1 MRKPVR
7 SELDSFHVGP
17 PNSPQA
23 MMTLHIYFVVLEVVL
38 ALGVICMNLLVCTT
52 VYLHKE
58 LRSLTNYLIV
68 CLAVADLGVGILA
81 IPFSIILSMEY
92 TLCFY
97 LCLFMACFPLVTT
110 QFSIFVLL
118 VIAINTHL
126 KIRLPQRYTIFVTK
140 KKVMLAVALCWFLSI
155 LIGFT
160 PMMGWNGFNQ
170 YKEKNLTL
178 AAHTLAERS
187 AIAWDLPY
195 GGFLSKVYLLNRH
208 NFSYSDIHSSHMG
221 RCSFRTVISPAYLV
235 YFIFFIC
242 MLAPLLT
249 MLSIYTDLF
258 CLVRDYFVSQS
269 LRPAKRPETY
279 SARTLLL
286 LVGLFCFC
294 WLPFHVL
301 DCFLLFCPSCEI
313 HSSLTF
319 LAVLLSHLNSLV
331 NPLVYAIRKRAF
343 GAAFY
348 SVFARCFPLLS
359 KVNRCCP
366 DSKVYPQSSKDNSI
380 ESALIRVRPTVPF
393 HQNRDVDLRPK
404 RPSNNVNRVGV
415 LGQRCR
421 GESRDFWMGFKWINR

>member
-1 MRKPVR
+1 
-7 SELDSFHVGP
+7 
-17 PNSPQA
+17 
-23 MMTLHIYFVVLEVVL
+23 MTLHIYFVVLEVVL

-170 YKEKNLTL
+170 YKEKNL
-178 AAHTLAERS
+178 
-187 AIAWDLPY
+187 
-195 GGFLSKVYLLNRH
+195 
-208 NFSYSDIHSSHMG
+208 YSDIHSSHMG

-359 KVNRCCP
+359 KVNR
-366 DSKVYPQSSKDNSI
+366 
-380 ESALIRVRPTVPF
+380 
-393 HQNRDVDLRPK
+393 
-404 RPSNNVNRVGV
+404 
-415 LGQRCR
+415 
-421 GESRDFWMGFKWINR
+421 